1 MDDLQKLLTE
11 KGISP
16 SLHRL
21 KILEFV
27 SQVNVH
33 PSAEE
38 IYQSLI
44 GQIPTLS
51 RTTIY
56 NTLKTLLENGIVSA
70 FSVNEKEVRYEFNL
84 KPHAHF
90 KCYKCNRLFDLEVEF
105 KCYQNQMIEGH
116 RIEKQQISFY
126 GICRDCL
133 AGEKS

>member
-1 MDDLQKLLTE
+1 MVDLQSLLVE

-21 KILEFV
+21 KILEYIA
-27 SQVNVH
+27 QDNIH

-56 NTLKTLLENGIVSA
+56 NTLKTLLEKGIVSS
-70 FSVNEKEVRYEFNL
+70 FSANEKEVRYEFNHH
-84 KPHAHF
+84 PHAHF
-90 KCYKCNRLFDLEVEF
+90 KCYICNRLFDLEVEF
-105 KCYQNQMIEGH
+105 KCYQNQMVEGH
-116 RIEKQQISFY
+116 RIEKQQVSFY

-133 AGEKS
+133 KEEKS